1 MIKIQDITFCLVPW
15 PVDGLDGYIGL
26 DPFVNIHSILG
37 SLILLLSLFVSP
49 GANYLE
55 IVCNSYESYQVYGQS
70 KVGDILLARMIGQQ
84 LKVFFSP

>member
-1 MIKIQDITFCLVPW
+1 MFSSLAGGWVGWVYGIRTSNTFE
-15 PVDGLDGYIGL
+15 YIHL
-26 DPFVNIHSILG
+26 ILG
-37 SLILLLSLFVSP
+37 SLILTLCLFVSP

-55 IVCNSYESYQVYGQS
+55 IVCNSYESYQAYGQS